1 MNKEEEESDH
11 ENAESPN
18 GNQVGTDEFDS
29 PLKSEFNEPSISNM
43 KSNETT
49 DEDSKYIKYVWNK
62 RTKRLEKR
70 DLRQTNLESIDK
82 YKFERFEKVNQKSK
96 VLCQPSENYLNT
108 SFFGDFSPED
118 AKRELLYGI

>member
-11 ENAESPN
+11 EHADSPN
-18 GNQVGTDEFDS
+18 GNQGNTDDFDS
-29 PLKSEFNEPSISNM
+29 PLKSEFNEPSVSKM

-70 DLRQTNLESIDK
+70 DLR
-82 YKFERFEKVNQKSK
+82 
-96 VLCQPSENYLNT
+96 
-108 SFFGDFSPED
+108 
-118 AKRELLYGI
+118 

>member
-70 DLRQTNLESIDK
+70 DLR
-82 YKFERFEKVNQKSK
+82 
-96 VLCQPSENYLNT
+96 
-108 SFFGDFSPED
+108 
-118 AKRELLYGI
+118 

>member
-11 ENAESPN
+11 EHAESPN
-18 GNQVGTDEFDS
+18 GNHGVTEDFDS
-29 PLKSEFNEPSISNM
+29 PLKSELNEPSVNKM

-70 DLRQTNLESIDK
+70 DLR
-82 YKFERFEKVNQKSK
+82 
-96 VLCQPSENYLNT
+96 
-108 SFFGDFSPED
+108 
-118 AKRELLYGI
+118 

>member
-11 ENAESPN
+11 EHADSPN
-18 GNQVGTDEFDS
+18 GNQGNTDDFDS
-29 PLKSEFNEPSISNM
+29 PLKSEFNEPSVSKM